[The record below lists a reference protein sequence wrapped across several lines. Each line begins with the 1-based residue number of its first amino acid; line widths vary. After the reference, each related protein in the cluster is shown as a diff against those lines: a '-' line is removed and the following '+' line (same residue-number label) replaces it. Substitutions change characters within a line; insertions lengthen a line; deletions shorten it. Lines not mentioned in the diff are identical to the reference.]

1 MNGATQ
7 ALSGASEAPST
18 EDAQQ
23 QQSSSGSNG
32 TPAGEGNG
40 AAAAAAAAAAGL
52 KKRKKDALKPIITT
66 ENPAPTSQP
75 ATAHLSA
82 HSPTSS
88 SSHDDPENTADEEDS
103 EDYCKGG
110 YHQCRLVRNSKTE
123 NTQ

>member
-75 ATAHLSA
+75 APPTYLPYLPTYKPRPHPLYGVRAQAQVLVAIRALCAYVSIESNMGSSA
-82 HSPTSS
+82 M
-88 SSHDDPENTADEEDS
+88 A
-103 EDYCKGG
+103 
-110 YHQCRLVRNSKTE
+110 
-123 NTQ
+123 